1 MESAIYG
8 KNQQKLFG
16 IKKLIE
22 NILLKNHFLILE
34 IFLALHILMTSG
46 IKRTVLYSLLVF
58 GV

>member
-16 IKKLIE
+16 IEKINREYSPKKPLF
-22 NILLKNHFLILE
+22 NSL
-34 IFLALHILMTSG
+34 LALHILMTSE
-46 IKRTVLYSLLVF
+46 IIRTVFYSLLVF